1 MEIIGA
7 LAEARPRRGLV
18 EEVGV
23 MLGSLDPWIL
33 VAPKSMDMVPIA
45 AEGVHRD
52 LMVVDVHLVEEVG
65 FWCGRRCLLGDL
77 LGHPLGH
84 HASFNLVPPMATE
97 HALERARL
105 VGGSAKLPHAAAAGV
120 DGCERDGGS
129 TPSCRGGGREKRQQG
144 LMGVS
149 LGVAVL
155 QEVAGGALTQQP
167 SDLVGAVGLFASPCP
182 PLKLGLAHQSSSF
195 TQASSVR
202 NETEPKWDDLVRSF
216 WTDGVISHLTRIFP
230 LGDHLS
236 RSVSLALFA
245 CAPSRNRSSIRQ
257 SPSQITAPADLVQ
270 AMARPPYLIDD
281 AITEI
286 LLRLP
291 PDDPACLVR
300 ASLVCKAWREL
311 LTGPAFLRRYCAF
324 HGAPPLLGY
333 SHNIYDEVP
342 YARFVAADARAS
354 PFSAPAF
361 GRLNWW
367 VLECR
372 HGRVLLQS
380 FERHASS
387 NLLVWDPITGVQHQ
401 VPVHMTYFCHTAAVL
416 CGVAGCD
423 HLNCHGGPFLVV
435 SICIPY
441 EEEEEQAVDF
451 ISACVYS
458 SETGAWTSSPS
469 IQFDAYIEERP
480 SLLARDAL
488 YFTLR
493 QGRRILKYDLV
504 GQGLLVIDAPDM
516 FDGIEGIV
524 VAAED
529 GGLGL
534 AGLVYG
540 DLHLWSWQAGPCG
553 VADSARFSPLLDH

>member
-1 MEIIGA
+1 
-7 LAEARPRRGLV
+7 
-18 EEVGV
+18 
-23 MLGSLDPWIL
+23 
-33 VAPKSMDMVPIA
+33 
-45 AEGVHRD
+45 
-52 LMVVDVHLVEEVG
+52 
-65 FWCGRRCLLGDL
+65 
-77 LGHPLGH
+77 
-84 HASFNLVPPMATE
+84 
-97 HALERARL
+97 
-105 VGGSAKLPHAAAAGV
+105 
-120 DGCERDGGS
+120 
-129 TPSCRGGGREKRQQG
+129 
-144 LMGVS
+144 
-149 LGVAVL
+149 
-155 QEVAGGALTQQP
+155 
-167 SDLVGAVGLFASPCP
+167 
-182 PLKLGLAHQSSSF
+182 
-195 TQASSVR
+195 
-202 NETEPKWDDLVRSF
+202 
-216 WTDGVISHLTRIFP
+216 
-230 LGDHLS
+230 
-236 RSVSLALFA
+236 
-245 CAPSRNRSSIRQ
+245 
-257 SPSQITAPADLVQ
+257 
-270 AMARPPYLIDD
+270 MARPPDLIDD
-281 AITEI
+281 AVTEI

-311 LTGPAFLRRYCAF
+311 LTGPAFLRRYRAF

-333 SHNIYDEVP
+333 SHNVYDEVP

-372 HGRVLLQS
+372 HGRVLVQS

-458 SETGAWTSSPS
+458 SETGACTSSPS

-488 YFTLR
+488 YFTLQ

-504 GQGLLVIDAPDM
+504 GQGLQVIDAPDM
-516 FDGIEGIV
+516 FDG
-524 VAAED
+524 
-529 GGLGL
+529 L
-534 AGLVYG
+534 AYG
-540 DLHLWSWQAGPCG
+540 NLHLWSWQAGPYG
-553 VADSARFSPLLDH
+553 VAEWVQGRVIKLSTLLPTTGPLISLGVIGFLEGGTYTIFVSTDVGIFAVMPKSEQMKKVCEGGFHHAIAPYMSFYTPGTGGVLIFNLYNALCAPYTFLWCCFLLCSLKSFSQTISK